1 MLKLLVVL
9 AVLIG
14 GAVMY
19 PSPIDSVAFQPS
31 RPLAMA
37 GVLAPNDALQ
47 ATTLTPLPGGAR
59 GGEDVAV
66 DDLKCVYTGVE
77 NGDILRKCP
86 YVDWE
91 VLVNTGG
98 RPLGLAFDQ
107 QQNLIIADGV
117 KGLLKLSPA
126 RRLDVLADSYQGSP
140 LLVVDD
146 VDIAADGTIY
156 FSDASS
162 RFPLKDY
169 IFDAL
174 TAKPSGRL
182 FSYSPASGELE
193 LLADELFFANGVA
206 VAPDQSFVL
215 VNESFAY
222 RTTRIWLTGDKAGQR
237 DTFIEKLPGVPD
249 GIAADKNGGYWLALY
264 APRSQLVDKIH
275 PLPFIKNQL
284 AKLPKTAAPIP
295 KPYGFVVKLDEQ
307 GNIQESLHDQA
318 AVAIGE
324 ITSVQPEDDGLYL
337 GTLHMKVT
345 GKLAF

>member
-9 AVLIG
+9 AILIT

-19 PSPIDSVAFQPS
+19 PSPIDSAAFEPS

-47 ATTLTPLPGGAR
+47 ATALTALPSGAR

-66 DDLKCVYTGVE
+66 DGLKCIYTGVE

-86 YVDWE
+86 YVGWE
-91 VLVNTGG
+91 TIINTGG
-98 RPLGLAFDQ
+98 RPLGLAFDNE
-107 QQNLIIADGV
+107 QNLIIADGV
-117 KGLLKLSPA
+117 KGLLRLTPG
-126 RRLDVLADSYQGSP
+126 RRLDVLADSFQGSP
-140 LLVVDD
+140 LVVVDD
-146 VDIAADGTIY
+146 VDIGADGTIY

-169 IFDAL
+169 MFDAL
-174 TAKPSGRL
+174 VAKPSGRL
-182 FSYSPASGELE
+182 FSYHPATGQLT
-193 LLADELFFANGVA
+193 LLAADLYFANGVA

-222 RTTRIWLTGDKAGQR
+222 RTTRVWLTGEKSGQR
-237 DTFIEKLPGVPD
+237 EVFAGKLPGIPD

-264 APRSQLVDKIH
+264 APRSQLIDKIH
-275 PLPFIKNQL
+275 PIPFIKNQV
-284 AKLPKTAAPIP
+284 AKLPKSIAPVP
-295 KPYGFVVKLDEQ
+295 KPYGFIVKLDAA

-324 ITSVQPEDDGLYL
+324 ITSVQPEDDGLYI
-337 GTLHMKVT
+337 GTLHMNVI
-345 GKLAF
+345 GKFEF